1 MNFLVDSISD
11 SNNIEK
17 VLKKGQ
23 KDSSPKP
30 SSLYRE
36 YIEGLKSLIM
46 KYKNKS
52 SVASRLDLDDLKITH
67 NLKVMKN
74 LDSDFLKRMFYM
86 ILVNN
91 KDKKSQIEFIKKE
104 CEDNKLFAGR
114 YYEAPDLM
122 NGIPVVEIDI
132 QKALSIFTK
141 EEIWLNG
148 IDSKTNLFIPPKEM
162 GYNNEKLIK
171 HLKSQSKY
179 YNKHKSMTTLNVVK
193 LIEDYDQKVYEEIT
207 DHHNNR
213 AKLAKELEENFK
225 RAKENKKKV
234 IAKINSSKDEEYK
247 IKHKKILEKV
257 SKEYLNLYISI
268 TKYIRRYNMDTALL
282 YKEYIEKGDYI
293 INFIY
298 QDVVKSNERY
308 LEANK
313 KM

>member
-17 VLKKGQ
+17 VLKKEQ
-23 KDSSPKP
+23 KDFTPKL

-36 YIEGLKSLIM
+36 YVDGLKSLIM

-67 NLKVMKN
+67 NLKIMKN

-104 CEDNKLFAGR
+104 CEDNKLFEAR
-114 YYEAPDLM
+114 YYEAPDLLK
-122 NGIPVVEIDI
+122 GIPVVKIDI

-148 IDSKTNLFIPPKEM
+148 IDSKTSLFIPPKEM

-171 HLKSQSKY
+171 YLKSQSKY
-179 YNKHKSMTTLNVVK
+179 YSKHKSMTTLNVVK
-193 LIEDYDQKVYEEIT
+193 LIEDYDQEVYDEIT

-213 AKLAKELEENFK
+213 SKLAKELEENFK
-225 RAKENKKKV
+225 RVKENKKKV
-234 IAKINSSKDEEYK
+234 IAKIKSSKDEEYK
-247 IKHKKILEKV
+247 TKHKKILEKV
-257 SKEYLNLYISI
+257 SKEYLNLYVSI
-268 TKYIRRYNMDTALL
+268 TKYIRRYNIDTASL
-282 YKEYIEKGDYI
+282 YKEYIGKSNYI

-298 QDVVKSNERY
+298 QDVVKNNERY

-313 KM
+313 KL

>member
-1 MNFLVDSISD
+1 MNFLVDSITD

-17 VLKKGQ
+17 ILKNEK

-36 YIEGLKSLIM
+36 YIDGLKSLIM

-67 NLKVMKN
+67 NLKIMRS
-74 LDSDFLKRMFYM
+74 LDSDFLKRMFYI

-104 CEDNKLFAGR
+104 CEDNKLFATR

-171 HLKSQSKY
+171 HLRSQVKY
-179 YNKHKSMTTLNVVK
+179 YSKHKSMTTLNVVK

-207 DHHNNR
+207 DHHDNR

-225 RAKENKKKV
+225 RVKENKKKV
-234 IAKINSSKDEEYK
+234 IAKIKSSKDEEYK
-247 IKHKKILEKV
+247 TKHNKILEKV

-268 TKYIRRYNMDTALL
+268 TKYIRRYNIDTALL
-282 YKEYIEKGDYI
+282 YKEYIGKGSYI

-298 QDVVKSNERY
+298 QDVVKNNERY
-308 LEANK
+308 LEAK
-313 KM
+313 

>member
-1 MNFLVDSISD
+1 MNFLTDSISD

-17 VLKKGQ
+17 VLKKEQ
-23 KDSSPKP
+23 KDFTPKL

-36 YIEGLKSLIM
+36 YVDGLKSLIM

-67 NLKVMKN
+67 NLKIMKN

-86 ILVNN
+86 MLVNN

-104 CEDNKLFAGR
+104 CEDNRLFEGR
-114 YYEAPDLM
+114 YYEVPDLLK
-122 NGIPVVEIDI
+122 GIPVVKIDI

-148 IDSKTNLFIPPKEM
+148 IDSKTPLFIPPKEIE
-162 GYNNEKLIK
+162 YNNEKLIK
-171 HLKSQSKY
+171 YLRSKSKY
-179 YNKHKSMTTLNVVK
+179 YSKHKSMTTLNVVK
-193 LIEDYDQKVYEEIT
+193 LIEDYDQEVYEEIT

-213 AKLAKELEENFK
+213 SKLAKELEENFK
-225 RAKENKKKV
+225 RTKENKKKV
-234 IAKINSSKDEEYK
+234 ITKINSSKDEEYK
-247 IKHKKILEKV
+247 TKHKKILEKV
-257 SKEYLNLYISI
+257 SKEYLNLYVSI
-268 TKYIRRYNMDTALL
+268 TKYIRRYNIDTSLL
-282 YKEYIEKGDYI
+282 YKEYIGKSNYI

-298 QDVVKSNERY
+298 QDVVKNNERY
-308 LEANK
+308 LEANR

>member
-1 MNFLVDSISD
+1 MNFLLDSITD

-17 VLKKGQ
+17 ILKNEK
-23 KDSSPKP
+23 KDSSHKL

-36 YIEGLKSLIM
+36 YVDGLKSLIM

-114 YYEAPDLM
+114 YYEVPDLM
-122 NGIPVVEIDI
+122 NGIPVVEIDV
-132 QKALSIFTK
+132 QKALAIFTK

-148 IDSKTNLFIPPKEM
+148 IDSKTPLFIPPKEM

-171 HLKSQSKY
+171 YLRSKSKY
-179 YNKHKSMTTLNVVK
+179 YSKHKSMTTLDVVK
-193 LIEDYDQKVYEEIT
+193 LIEDYDQEVYEEIT

-213 AKLAKELEENFK
+213 SKLAKQLEENFK

-234 IAKINSSKDEEYK
+234 IAKIKSSKDEEYK
-247 IKHKKILEKV
+247 TKHKKILEKV
-257 SKEYLNLYISI
+257 SKEYLNLYVSI
-268 TKYIRRYNMDTALL
+268 TKYIRRYNISTALL
-282 YKEYIEKGDYI
+282 YKEYIGKGSYI

-298 QDVVKSNERY
+298 QDVVKNNERY
-308 LEANK
+308 L
-313 KM
+313 

>member
-23 KDSSPKP
+23 KDSSSKP

-104 CEDNKLFAGR
+104 CEDNKLFEAR
-114 YYEAPDLM
+114 YYKAPDLL
-122 NGIPVVEIDI
+122 NGIPVVKIDI
-132 QKALSIFTK
+132 QKALAIFTK

-162 GYNNEKLIK
+162 VYNNEKLIK
-171 HLKSQSKY
+171 YLKSQAKY
-179 YNKHKSMTTLNVVK
+179 YSKHKSMTTLNVVK

-213 AKLAKELEENFK
+213 VKLAKELEENFK
-225 RAKENKKKV
+225 IVKENKKKV

-257 SKEYLNLYISI
+257 SKEYLNLYVSI
-268 TKYIRRYNMDTALL
+268 TKYIRRYRV
-282 YKEYIEKGDYI
+282 I
-293 INFIY
+293 I
-298 QDVVKSNERY
+298 
-308 LEANK
+308 L
-313 KM
+313 

>member
-1 MNFLVDSISD
+1 MNFIVDSITD

-86 ILVNN
+86 MLVNN

-104 CEDNKLFAGR
+104 CEDNRLFEAR
-114 YYEAPDLM
+114 YYKAPDLL
-122 NGIPVVEIDI
+122 NGIPVVKIDI
-132 QKALSIFTK
+132 QKALDIFTK

-148 IDSKTNLFIPPKEM
+148 IDSKTPLFIPPKEM
-162 GYNNEKLIK
+162 EYNNEKLIK
-171 HLKSQSKY
+171 HLRSKSKY
-179 YNKHKSMTTLNVVK
+179 YSKHKSMTTLNVVK
-193 LIEDYDQKVYEEIT
+193 LIEDYDQEIYEEIT
-207 DHHNNR
+207 DHHDNR

-225 RAKENKKKV
+225 RVKENKKKV
-234 IAKINSSKDEEYK
+234 ISKIKSSKDEEYK
-247 IKHKKILEKV
+247 TKHNKILEKV
-257 SKEYLNLYISI
+257 SKEYLNLYVSI
-268 TKYIRRYNMDTALL
+268 TKYIRRYNIDTALL
-282 YKEYIEKGDYI
+282 YKEYIGKGSYI

-298 QDVVKSNERY
+298 QDVVKNNERY
-308 LEANK
+308 L
-313 KM
+313 